1 MQILLLF
8 WYNFEAGERSCDW
21 TARGVLLCFIY
32 ICGIDNILLYLQSLW
47 NAIEDDDK
55 CAFPLHLVFPYISSG
70 SQLFSM
76 ISFIQS
82 ANKYLLSIYSMQ
94 STWNSCDYFFTM
106 INEFLFYGSTGDLQC
121 VSSRCTAQ
129 CFSYTYIVVI
139 IYQSLMT

>member
-76 ISFIQS
+76 IDHMKINTDNMNYVENNTKNFLNHSLYDTLE
-82 ANKYLLSIYSMQ
+82 KLYSEEFHNYKWFNYKEKQ
-94 STWNSCDYFFTM
+94 TFFKKLNS
-106 INEFLFYGSTGDLQC
+106 S
-121 VSSRCTAQ
+121 
-129 CFSYTYIVVI
+129 
-139 IYQSLMT
+139 